1 MIISK
6 TPYRISFFGGGTDS
20 PAWFLEHEGAVLSTT
35 IDKYAYISVRYL
47 PPFHEHRYRAVW
59 SRIENVSCIEEINHP
74 GIRECL
80 KFLDIPG
87 VVINH
92 DGDLPAASGMGSSSS
107 FIVGLLNVLHALKHE
122 SIDKTMLAREAI
134 YVEQKLVGNIVGNQD
149 QLAAATGGLN
159 VLMFNET
166 ENNFPES
173 SRGPGFQ
180 VRRLEVP
187 ERRKEEL
194 ESHLLLAFTGFSRN
208 APEIAKS
215 YQFDLR
221 IMQELYQ
228 MVF

>member
-6 TPYRISFFGGGTDS
+6 TPYRISFFGGGTDY

-173 SRGPGFQ
+173 SRGP
-180 VRRLEVP
+180 V
-187 ERRKEEL
+187 
-194 ESHLLLAFTGFSRN
+194 LAAVSSCN
-208 APEIAKS
+208 LYAKL
-215 YQFDLR
+215 D
-221 IMQELYQ
+221 
-228 MVF
+228 